1 MVSALRK
8 LPRRARQ
15 KGGFVHSLKEEIAPG
30 DMVLVDQYIDRTV
43 QRPATFFEKGI
54 VAHVG
59 FGTAL
64 TRPKCITVSTLRCV
78 YANGSVVRLKASR
91 CCSQGTQCARF
102 FE

>member
-1 MVSALRK
+1 M
-8 LPRRARQ
+8 
-15 KGGFVHSLKEEIAPG
+15 HSLKEEIAPG

-64 TRPKCITVSTLRCV
+64 TRPKCITVSTLRCLHC
-78 YANGSVVRLKASR
+78 APTRTGLLCLKASR

>member
-1 MVSALRK
+1 M
-8 LPRRARQ
+8 
-15 KGGFVHSLKEEIAPG
+15 HSLKEEIAPG

-64 TRPKCITVSTLRCV
+64 TRPKCITVRTLRCLHC
-78 YANGSVVRLKASR
+78 AATRTNGSLVRLKASR